1 MNRDQFLR
9 WVETDVIPHVASGTS
24 IGLGNSYRT
33 VLVATRLYLGV
44 DAAPYLRVHVF
55 TNPPDLLRSRSRPLP
70 AVRPVNGHPARI
82 KPGAKGK
89 PYFGFEWD
97 APPDYA
103 SELRTV
109 VACVKALAPIWLA
122 KQGKC
127 TLP

>member
-9 WVETDVIPHVASGTS
+9 WVETDVMPHVARGRS
-24 IGLGNSYRT
+24 IGQGDSYRT

-44 DAAPYLRVHVF
+44 DAAPSLRVHVF
-55 TNPPDLLRSRSRPLP
+55 TNPPDLLQGQSNPLP
-70 AVRPVNGHPARI
+70 AVRPVHGHPARI
-82 KPGAKGK
+82 GPGARGR

-103 SELRTV
+103 SELQTV
-109 VACVKALAPIWLA
+109 RQCVKALAPIWLA